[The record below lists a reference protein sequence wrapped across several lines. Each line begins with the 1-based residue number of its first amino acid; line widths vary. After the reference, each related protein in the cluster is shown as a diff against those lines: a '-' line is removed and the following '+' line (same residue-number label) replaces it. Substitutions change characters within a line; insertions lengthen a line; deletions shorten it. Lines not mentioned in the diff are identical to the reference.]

1 MYSTDKNGPVLLILW
16 DAGPAVQQA
25 DFPRLFPVRVLL
37 PRGAWSV
44 FHIPLSFCG
53 SVSCTS
59 ERRHTLDR
67 V

>member
-25 DFPRLFPVRVLL
+25 DFPRLFPVRVL
-37 PRGAWSV
+37 PPHGAWSA
-44 FHIPLSFCG
+44 FPISPSFCG
-53 SVSCTS
+53 GVSYTS